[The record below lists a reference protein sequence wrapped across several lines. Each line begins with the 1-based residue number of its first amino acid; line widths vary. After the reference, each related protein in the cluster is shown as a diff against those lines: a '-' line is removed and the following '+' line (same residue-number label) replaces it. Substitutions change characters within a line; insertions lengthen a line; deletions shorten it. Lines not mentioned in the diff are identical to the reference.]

1 MSASINGAVVFL
13 GLLLLAR
20 FLKAPL
26 IIGLLGSLAFGSTAI
41 VTIASLGGASPLIY
55 TCFGAL
61 LLVSVAARKQ
71 IWRDLGMVFARI
83 PAAWLVCALGL
94 YATASA
100 IIFPRLFAGQT
111 SAFVPSRMRGGV
123 VLEVPLEPVSA
134 NISQTGY
141 LLLSILIFIAFC
153 IMLARSD
160 NLAIV
165 RRGFFTWCILNAA
178 MGAMDIAGKLVGLG
192 DILEPIRTANYSM
205 LTDVEQ
211 AGFSRI
217 AGAYA
222 EASAFG
228 AATLACLAFTLTY
241 WRKTQSRFAF
251 LLSAVLLVLLV
262 LSTSS
267 TAYAGA
273 LILSVPVAAS
283 VARSLLAGQ
292 LKRTDLQLMAL
303 TALGIVALLS
313 IYLFDPRAFDPFV
326 DLIQTALIDKPLS
339 ASGQERAYWNYKS
352 FQSLFDTDGLGVGM
366 GSSRPSSW
374 AIAVL
379 SQLGVIGT
387 MMFASLLLIMT
398 NGLGAAATK
407 ARLDERAL
415 TSSVRACALAGIVS
429 ASLAGGSADPGVI
442 FFVSLAVIVTCRERA
457 LRGRDPLH
465 SPLSLAYGSAL
476 QTPSER

>member
-1 MSASINGAVVFL
+1 MSASVNGAVVFL

-20 FLKAPL
+20 FLGAPL

-41 VTIASLGGASPLIY
+41 VTIGSLGGASPLIY

-71 IWRDLGMVFARI
+71 IWRDLGMVFARF
-83 PAAWLVCALGL
+83 PAAWLVCALGI
-94 YATASA
+94 YAAASA
-100 IIFPRLFAGQT
+100 IVFPRLFAGQT
-111 SAFVPSRMRGGV
+111 SAFVPSRMRSA

-141 LLLSILIFIAFC
+141 LLLSVLIFIAFC
-153 IMLARSD
+153 IVLTRSD
-160 NLAIV
+160 SLAIV
-165 RRGFFTWCILNAA
+165 RRGFFTWCVLNAA
-178 MGAMDIAGKLVGLG
+178 MGAMDVAGKFVGLG
-192 DILEPIRTANYSM
+192 DILEPIRTASYAM

-217 AGAYA
+217 AGAYS

-241 WRKTQSRFAF
+241 WRKTQSSFAF

-273 LILSVPVAAS
+273 LILSIPIGAS
-283 VARSLLAGQ
+283 VTRSLLAGQ
-292 LKRTDLQLMAL
+292 LSRTDILLIAL
-303 TALGIVALLS
+303 TVLGIVVLLF

-326 DLIQTALIDKPLS
+326 DLIQTTLIDKPRS

-352 FQSLFDTDGLGVGM
+352 LQSLLDTDGLGVGM

-374 AIAVL
+374 VIAVL
-379 SQLGVIGT
+379 SQLGIVGT
-387 MMFASLLLIMT
+387 VMFAVLLLIMA
-398 NGLGAAATK
+398 NGLGGAATK
-407 ARLDERAL
+407 AKPDERAL
-415 TSSVRACALAGIVS
+415 ASSVRACALAGIVS
-429 ASLAGGSADPGVI
+429 ASLAGGSADPGVV
-442 FFVSLAVIVTCRERA
+442 FFVSLAVIANCRERA
-457 LRGRDPLH
+457 RARDPVH
-465 SPLSLAYGSAL
+465 SPFSLAYGSGL
-476 QTPSER
+476 QAPPSER